1 MMRPGAGAPQRGA
14 GDGGDVSGGAD
25 DHGSSGGGFVYA
37 VLGAG
42 RQGTAAAFDLAVRGG
57 AARVILA
64 DLNPDGA
71 DACAARVNALSGRN
85 ACMAAGLQVDDEAA
99 LQAFL
104 ADHGVDAVV
113 SAVPYGLNLGV
124 ARAAIAA
131 GAHVC
136 DLGGNMAIVEAEL
149 ALDDQARERGVCV
162 VPDCGEAPGMGN
174 NLMAR
179 ALELLREAGDGP
191 DEVILYDGGIPV
203 DPRPPWN
210 YEVTFHIDG
219 LTNEYD
225 GTTTFVIDGEPTSV
239 RCLGPEEYELVDF
252 GEPFGVLEAF
262 PAATAS
268 TTPWTLGRGLRTL
281 KSKVLRYPGHAAQW
295 QAFRDAG
302 LFGQEPIIA
311 GGVVVVPREVLHA
324 LIEPQIRAGAASQDV
339 VVARAVARAPSGAS
353 ATVDYRA
360 YGDEG
365 LGFTAMERST
375 GWHAAIVCALMA
387 HGRVAPGA
395 TPVEVAVAPADMMA
409 ALRGRGLSVEER
421 VSRA

>member
-1 MMRPGAGAPQRGA
+1 MSTGSHAGRI
-14 GDGGDVSGGAD
+14 D
-25 DHGSSGGGFVYA
+25 DLVYA

-42 RQGTAAAFDLAVRGG
+42 RQGAAAAFDLAVRGD
-57 AARVILA
+57 AARVLVA
-64 DLNPDGA
+64 DLDPGRA
-71 DACAARVNALSGRN
+71 DSSASRVNRLSGRDRC
-85 ACMAAGLQVDDEAA
+85 AGAGLRVDEEPA
-99 LQAFL
+99 LEAFL
-104 ADHGVDAVV
+104 REHAVDALV

-124 ARAAIAA
+124 ARAAVAA
-131 GAHVC
+131 GTHAC
-136 DLGGNMAIVEAEL
+136 DLGGSMAIVEAEL
-149 ALDDQARERGVCV
+149 ALDEPARERGVCI

-179 ALELLREAGDGP
+179 ALELLRDAGAEP
-191 DEVILYDGGIPV
+191 DEVVLLDGGIPV
-203 DPRPPWN
+203 EPRPPWN

-239 RCLGPEEYELVDF
+239 RCLGPEEYELVDM
-252 GEPFGVLEAF
+252 GEPFGLLEAF

-268 TTPWTLGRGLRTL
+268 TTPWTLGRNLRTL
-281 KSKVLRYPGHAAQW
+281 RSKVLRYPGHAAQW

-302 LFGQEPIIA
+302 LFGQEPVRA
-311 GGVVVVPREVLHA
+311 GEVEVIPREVLHA
-324 LIEPQIRAGAASQDV
+324 LIEPQIRAGDGARDV
-339 VVARAVARAPSGAS
+339 VLARAMARSPDGSS

-360 YGDEG
+360 YGDEA

-395 TPVEVAVAPADMMA
+395 TPVEVAVPPGHMMA
-409 ALRGRGLSVEER
+409 ALRERGLSVQER
-421 VSRA
+421 VDLA